1 MNREEVKRIDWE
13 EPLNLISSFISS
25 RGGVVFISGHLT
37 SACNSFAKLVRHS
50 IKNHNEGNICV
61 QLNYDDENTHN
72 SYGIIAKLEQILGIE
87 DVKPQNNNVL
97 AGNTVG
103 RDMVNTNVTINNT
116 LSPVDISREN
126 FERIKRIVQTVAIRL
141 KTHRVAIIILH
152 YERMPSSTISW
163 FWEQLWANGLDDLAS
178 KGFLVICAHEKDDG
192 SYALNDTMPIPDCFV
207 PLPASYELQDR
218 PQAITDIAGYFVRE
232 AACEDGTAKIIAKTL
247 LDEWSYHPSKVHARL
262 PLRLLTVLK
271 D

>member
-1 MNREEVKRIDWE
+1 MIREEVKRIDWE
-13 EPLNLISSFISS
+13 EPMNLVSPFISS
-25 RGGVVFISGHLT
+25 QGGVVFVSGYLT

-50 IKNHNEGNICV
+50 IKDHNEGNICV

-72 SYGIIAKLEQILGIE
+72 PYGIIAKLEQVLE
-87 DVKPQNNNVL
+87 VENAKPQNTNVL

-116 LSPVDISREN
+116 PSPVEISREN
-126 FERIKRIVQTVAIRL
+126 FTRIKRIVQAIAIKL
-141 KTHRVAIIILH
+141 ITSRVVIIILH
-152 YERMPSSTISW
+152 YEKMPSSTISW

-192 SYALNDTMPIPDCFV
+192 SYSLNDTMPTPDCFV
-207 PLPASYELQDR
+207 PLPASYESQDR
-218 PQAITDIAGYFVRE
+218 PQAIADMAGYFVRE
-232 AACEDGTAKIIAKTL
+232 AGCEDRTATVVAKTL